1 MKSNRN
7 GDIVKGLAM
16 ITQLGMTVLI
26 PAGLFLA
33 LGLWLDQRYGW
44 SVTVPLLILGILG
57 GAKGAYDLAKGMIKG
72 QEDDDEIKIR

>member
-16 ITQLGMTVLI
+16 LTQLGLTVLI
-26 PAGLFLA
+26 PTALFLV
-33 LGLWLDQRYGW
+33 LGLWLDRRFGW
-44 SVTVPLLILGILG
+44 SVMVPLLLLGVFG
-57 GAKGAYDLAKGMIKG
+57 GAKGAYNLAKGMIRG

>member
-16 ITQLGMTVLI
+16 LTQLGLTVLI
-26 PAGLFLA
+26 PTALVLV
-33 LGLWLDQRYGW
+33 LGLWLDRRFGW
-44 SVTVPLLILGILG
+44 SVTVPLMILGILG
-57 GAKGAYDLAKGMIKG
+57 GAKGAYDLAKGMIKS

>member
-16 ITQLGMTVLI
+16 LTQLGLTVLI
-26 PAGLFLA
+26 PTALFLV
-33 LGLWLDQRYGW
+33 LGLWLDRRFGW
-44 SVTVPLLILGILG
+44 SVTVPLMILGILG
-57 GAKGAYDLAKGMIKG
+57 GAKGAYDLAKGMIKS

>member
-33 LGLWLDQRYGW
+33 LELWLDQRYGW
-44 SVTVPLLILGILG
+44 SVTVPLLILDVLG
-57 GAKGAYDLAKGMIKG
+57 GAKGAYDLAQGMIKG
-72 QEDDDEIKIR
+72 REDDDEIKIR